1 MINDDALFRA
11 QIESLDKTLDE
22 EFGSVFD
29 EDVPAGAAPAI
40 KQPLESFAA
49 AAAVKLG
56 TRFEA
61 EDSEVEHLKKET
73 SESHWQHDDANIQDD
88 SAADRNEDRKP
99 PLLPQKKTYQSIIGC
114 NNTGL
119 FVKKQEIEKKD
130 KKKPTYDSKDIP
142 KVHTFSF
149 FLLSLLVQRLNCLI
163 FTSPP
168 SKLPTKEEFSP

>member
-1 MINDDALFRA
+1 M
-11 QIESLDKTLDE
+11 
-22 EFGSVFD
+22 
-29 EDVPAGAAPAI
+29 PAGAAPAI
-40 KQPLESFAA
+40 KQPLESFTAAATGA
-49 AAAVKLG
+49 AAAVKLE
-56 TRFEA
+56 TRFEEA
-61 EDSEVEHLKKET
+61 EDNEVERLKKET
-73 SESHWQHDDANIQDD
+73 CEGHWQHDDANIQDN
-88 SAADRNEDRKP
+88 SAADQNEDRKP
-99 PLLPQKKTYQSIIGC
+99 PPLPQKKSYQSIIGC
-114 NNTGL
+114 DNTGL

>member
-61 EDSEVEHLKKET
+61 EDNEVERLKKKHVRAIGSTTTQIFRTIPQQVET
-73 SESHWQHDDANIQDD
+73 RIESLPSFHKKKSTSLSLDATIQDYL
-88 SAADRNEDRKP
+88 SRNKRLRRRTKRSQHTIP
-99 PLLPQKKTYQSIIGC
+99 RTSQRYT
-114 NNTGL
+114 L
-119 FVKKQEIEKKD
+119 FHFFCFRFW
-130 KKKPTYDSKDIP
+130 SKD
-142 KVHTFSF
+142 
-149 FLLSLLVQRLNCLI
+149 
-163 FTSPP
+163 
-168 SKLPTKEEFSP
+168 

>member
-1 MINDDALFRA
+1 MINNDALFRA

-99 PLLPQKKTYQSIIGC
+99 PLLPQKKPTSLSLDATIQDYLSRNKRLRRRTKRSQHTIPRTSQRY
-114 NNTGL
+114 TL
-119 FVKKQEIEKKD
+119 FHFFCFRFW
-130 KKKPTYDSKDIP
+130 SKD
-142 KVHTFSF
+142 
-149 FLLSLLVQRLNCLI
+149 
-163 FTSPP
+163 
-168 SKLPTKEEFSP
+168 